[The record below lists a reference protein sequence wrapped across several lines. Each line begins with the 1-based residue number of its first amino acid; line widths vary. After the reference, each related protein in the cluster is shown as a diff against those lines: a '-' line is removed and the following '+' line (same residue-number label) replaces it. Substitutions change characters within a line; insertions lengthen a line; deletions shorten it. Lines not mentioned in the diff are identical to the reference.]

1 MSEIVGSKGA
11 MGAAKRIVSEM
22 PPHELYIE
30 CFGGSGAVGRLK
42 KPARLDLFVE
52 RDPSTAAALAAA
64 VTPRGGQ
71 VVCGD
76 CTRMLVPEVIPDEAV
91 LYADPP
97 YMMSVRKSKKSYYR
111 FELSSDAA
119 HDRLLSW
126 LLRFRCRVMVSGY
139 WSELYA
145 ARLEGW
151 RLVTFGVGTRRGR
164 ALECLWLNFPAGVD
178 RHDARFVGAGYRER
192 ERIRRK
198 VRRWVSRLA
207 ALPMHERAAVLAA
220 FDETAGSLVSEG
232 PAGSP
237 QVAMQAS
244 PGTLA
249 APVGAVPQLV
259 LL

>member
-1 MSEIVGSKGA
+1 MTVVGSKGA

-22 PPHELYIE
+22 PAHALYIE
-30 CFGGSGAVGRLK
+30 CFGGTGAVGRLK
-42 KPARLDLFVE
+42 KPAGLDLFIE
-52 RDPSTAAALAAA
+52 RDPSTAASLAAA
-64 VTPRGGQ
+64 VKPRGGY

-76 CTRMLVPEVIPDEAV
+76 CTRILVPESISGEAV

-97 YMMSVRKSKKSYYR
+97 YMMSVRKSRKAYYR

-119 HDRLLSW
+119 HERFLTW
-126 LLRFRCRVMVSGY
+126 LRRFRCRVMVSGY

-178 RHDARFVGAGYRER
+178 RHDTRFVGDGYRER
-192 ERIRRK
+192 ERIQRK
-198 VRRWVSRLA
+198 VRRWVRKLE
-207 ALPMHERAAVLAA
+207 ALPLAERASILAA
-220 FDETAGSLVSEG
+220 FDESPGSLAIPVD

-237 QVAMQAS
+237 RPAVQAS
-244 PGTLA
+244 PGPLA
-249 APVGAVPQLV
+249 KSAEQVPQLV